1 MALLWRRYKILTLDF
16 VKILLKYEGIK
27 LLNGKRTVYYFQASG
42 LKIYNKEI
50 NKTIS
55 IQNKQN
61 RRKADLQ
68 KRTQLQKSRQY
79 FKYMKTEQT
88 EKSSIVSVDTQQA
101 MDETVEYTNACS
113 DMSNVQ
119 FFMLDGRTCE
129 VIFFLYFTYQ
139 EIYFCTP
146 KYNMF
151 EKF

>member
-61 RRKADLQ
+61 RRKADL
-68 KRTQLQKSRQY
+68 
-79 FKYMKTEQT
+79 
-88 EKSSIVSVDTQQA
+88 
-101 MDETVEYTNACS
+101 
-113 DMSNVQ
+113 
-119 FFMLDGRTCE
+119 
-129 VIFFLYFTYQ
+129 
-139 EIYFCTP
+139 
-146 KYNMF
+146 
-151 EKF
+151 